1 MNVHYVV
8 ALTPTERG
16 DVEAVVASGTTRAR
30 KRKRAQVLLAAAA
43 GVADQVIAATVG
55 VGPATIYRTKRRF
68 VEGGL
73 ERALQDD
80 PRPGAGRKLTAK
92 DEALR
97 VAVACSKPPTG
108 CARWTLELLAGEVV
122 RLTEHTALSREKV
135 RRRLQEKALKPW
147 QHKMWCL
154 TAVDAEF
161 VARMEDVLDLYAAR
175 PPADAARGVLRRD
188 ADAVDRR
195 DAGAVA
201 ARSRT
206 AGPLR
211 L

>member
-1 MNVHYVV
+1 
-8 ALTPTERG
+8 TERG

-30 KRKRAQVLLAAAA
+30 KLKRAQVLLAAAA

-97 VAVACSKPPTG
+97 VAVACSKPPT
-108 CARWTLELLAGEVV
+108 VV
-122 RLTEHTALSREKV
+122 RCVS
-135 RRRLQEKALKPW
+135 
-147 QHKMWCL
+147 
-154 TAVDAEF
+154 
-161 VARMEDVLDLYAAR
+161 Y
-175 PPADAARGVLRRD
+175 G
-188 ADAVDRR
+188 
-195 DAGAVA
+195 
-201 ARSRT
+201 RT
-206 AGPLR
+206 AGW
-211 L
+211 